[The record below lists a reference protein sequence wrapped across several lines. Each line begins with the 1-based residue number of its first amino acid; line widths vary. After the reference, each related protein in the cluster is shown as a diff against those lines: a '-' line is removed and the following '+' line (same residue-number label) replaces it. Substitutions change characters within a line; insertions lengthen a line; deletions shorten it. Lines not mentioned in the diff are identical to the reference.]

1 MLANV
6 QAVAY
11 NKRGIDVRRKE
22 MAKIALSEAAQF
34 GIQGVTKSKP
44 KRGKK
49 YQELVRE
56 ADKKIDED
64 RFRYAHAYK
73 KASTY
78 LAR

>member
-1 MLANV
+1 
-6 QAVAY
+6 
-11 NKRGIDVRRKE
+11 
-22 MAKIALSEAAQF
+22 MAKIVLSMAAQF
-34 GIQGVTKSKP
+34 GIQGATKSKP
-44 KRGKK
+44 EKK
-49 YQELVRE
+49 KEYQKLVHE

>member
-1 MLANV
+1 
-6 QAVAY
+6 
-11 NKRGIDVRRKE
+11 
-22 MAKIALSEAAQF
+22 MARIILSEAAQF
-34 GIQGVTKSKP
+34 GIKGATKRKSKV
-44 KRGKK
+44 GKK

>member
-1 MLANV
+1 
-6 QAVAY
+6 
-11 NKRGIDVRRKE
+11 
-22 MAKIALSEAAQF
+22 MAKIVLSKAAQF
-34 GIQGVTKSKP
+34 GIKGTTKRKP
-44 KRGKK
+44 QAGKK

-56 ADKKIDED
+56 ADKKIDEE

>member
-1 MLANV
+1 MLAYDIV
-6 QAVAY
+6 VVY
-11 NKRGIDVRRKE
+11 NRVNISVRRIE
-22 MAKIALSEAAQF
+22 MASIILSEASQF
-34 GIQGVTKSKP
+34 GIKGTTKRKP
-44 KRGKK
+44 KVGKK

>member
-1 MLANV
+1 MSD
-6 QAVAY
+6 AV
-11 NKRGIDVRRKE
+11 
-22 MAKIALSEAAQF
+22 QF
-34 GIQGVTKSKP
+34 GIKGTTKSKP
-44 KRGKK
+44 RAGKK

-56 ADKKIDED
+56 SDKKIDED

>member
-6 QAVAY
+6 LVVEY
-11 NKRGIDVRRKE
+11 NKMDINVRRKE
-22 MAKIALSEAAQF
+22 MARIILSEAVQF
-34 GIQGVTKSKP
+34 GIKGATKRKP
-44 KRGKK
+44 KVGKK
-49 YQELVRE
+49 YQELVHA

>member
-1 MLANV
+1 
-6 QAVAY
+6 
-11 NKRGIDVRRKE
+11 
-22 MAKIALSEAAQF
+22 MARIALSEAVQF
-34 GIQGVTKSKP
+34 GIKGTTKK
-44 KRGKK
+44 KHKTGRK

>member
-1 MLANV
+1 MA
-6 QAVAY
+6 
-11 NKRGIDVRRKE
+11 GIV
-22 MAKIALSEAAQF
+22 LSEAVQF
-34 GIQGVTKSKP
+34 GIEGTTKRKP
-44 KRGKK
+44 KAGKK

-64 RFRYAHAYK
+64 RFSYAHAYK

>member
-1 MLANV
+1 
-6 QAVAY
+6 
-11 NKRGIDVRRKE
+11 
-22 MAKIALSEAAQF
+22 MAKIILSEAVQF
-34 GIQGVTKSKP
+34 GITGTTKRKP
-44 KRGKK
+44 KAGKN

>member
-1 MLANV
+1 MLANALV
-6 QAVAY
+6 VAY
-11 NKRGIDVRRKE
+11 NEMSIDGRRKE
-22 MAKIALSEAAQF
+22 MARIILSDAVQF
-34 GIQGVTKSKP
+34 GIKGTTKSKP
-44 KRGKK
+44 RAGKK

-56 ADKKIDED
+56 SDKKIDED

>member
-1 MLANV
+1 
-6 QAVAY
+6 
-11 NKRGIDVRRKE
+11 
-22 MAKIALSEAAQF
+22 MARIVLSEADQF
-34 GIQGVTKSKP
+34 GIKGTTKK
-44 KRGKK
+44 KAQTGKK
-49 YQELVRE
+49 YQELVCE

>member
-6 QAVAY
+6 LSVEY
-11 NKRGIDVRRKE
+11 NEISIDVGRKE
-22 MAKIALSEAAQF
+22 MARIILGEAVQF
-34 GIQGVTKSKP
+34 GIKGATKRKP
-44 KRGKK
+44 KVGKK